1 MNMLSNSSRTETIRL
16 DALQGQRVG
25 LSNESSRSSL
35 ARVLLWPRAMLINP
49 IVVRRV
55 LSDPVDS
62 RLTGRD

>member
-1 MNMLSNSSRTETIRL
+1 MLSNSSRTETIRL

-62 RLTGRD
+62 RRAGRD